1 MDVLPPKVYH
11 FSLIPPVKQS
21 TYIRTHNRGSS
32 TKSLQF
38 LISRT
43 GKTNMKIRRSEHI
56 IDVLPQRVHHFSLIL
71 PVAQSQ
77 STQVRTQHKR
87 SAAKCLSFL
96 FHLKPRLR
104 QTQSTIRQKK
114 LFHQLQHCKTQYTY
128 Q

>member
-1 MDVLPPKVYH
+1 MDVLPPKAYH

-21 TYIRTHNRGSS
+21 TYIRTHKRGSS
-32 TKSLQF
+32 TKGLPF

-56 IDVLPQRVHHFSLIL
+56 IDVLPQKVHHFSLIL

-77 STQVRTQHKR
+77 STDQVRKQHKR

-96 FHLKPRLR
+96 FHLKLPLR
-104 QTQSTIRQKK
+104 QTQSTIRPK
-114 LFHQLQHCKTQYTY
+114 
-128 Q
+128 